1 MELHSLLFISCYVIL
16 LQEVEGSGIPPLLT
30 NKQKI
35 DGAGVDIEWDGSG
48 ISPDDEDGDVVEG
61 SGAEIDKIDDSGSI
75 PVTSA
80 TPIYSL
86 NITRT
91 TTHYSSF
98 DIHELELEP
107 DEEDVA
113 IEEIPA
119 TTVTSITVQSWTTT
133 SKRPLLPLTPLITE
147 QTAPPT
153 VFDEKHNIPFDTLL
167 KPGVLAGDWVN
178 SIMIEMDRQIGTD

>member
-1 MELHSLLFISCYVIL
+1 
-16 LQEVEGSGIPPLLT
+16 
-30 NKQKI
+30 
-35 DGAGVDIEWDGSG
+35 
-48 ISPDDEDGDVVEG
+48 
-61 SGAEIDKIDDSGSI
+61 
-75 PVTSA
+75 
-80 TPIYSL
+80 
-86 NITRT
+86 
-91 TTHYSSF
+91 F

-153 VFDEKHNIPFDTLL
+153 
-167 KPGVLAGDWVN
+167 
-178 SIMIEMDRQIGTD
+178 